1 MVVSVSLSHGE
12 VTENE
17 LDIGAWLLV
26 RAMIVSLTIPYV
38 NKLS

>member
-1 MVVSVSLSHGE
+1 MVVSVSLSHGD

-26 RAMIVSLTIPYV
+26 RPMIVSLSIPHV
-38 NKLS
+38 NMLS